1 MLNAACSL
9 AVDQVSIEA
18 PTECQSRGM
27 QYDQFPRTVV
37 CLVVVE
43 YVSLRLPEKLYLE
56 NHGSLTCDCIDVD
69 VE

>member
-1 MLNAACSL
+1 M
-9 AVDQVSIEA
+9 
-18 PTECQSRGM
+18 T
-27 QYDQFPRTVV
+27 RTVV

-56 NHGSLTCDCIDVD
+56 NHGSPTCDCIDVD